1 MSLNSSL
8 TFGLSAVQ
16 AFTYNIYV
24 ERLLVI
30 FQIKSHRKESTP
42 FKYSLQSQ
50 PNHTEGWQ

>member
-8 TFGLSAVQ
+8 TFGLPAVQ

-42 FKYSLQSQ
+42 LKYSLQSQ